1 MRYTNI
7 YQIEREEVDNKDNG
21 KEAKYKCKIL

>member
-21 KEAKYKCKIL
+21 KEAKCERKML